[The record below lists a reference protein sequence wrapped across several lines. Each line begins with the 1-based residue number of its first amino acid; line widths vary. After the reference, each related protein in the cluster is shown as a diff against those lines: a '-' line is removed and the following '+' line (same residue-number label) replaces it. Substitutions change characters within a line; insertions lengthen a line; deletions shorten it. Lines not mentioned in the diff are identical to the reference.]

1 MKRLCVYC
9 GSSRGV
15 SPAFATAAR
24 QLGEAMVARNLEL
37 VFGGS
42 HVGLMGV
49 VADAVLA
56 GGGKV
61 TGVLPHFMAHRGL
74 AHPRLT
80 ELLLVETMHERKQAM
95 AARADG
101 FVALPGGFGTLE
113 EIFEAMTWAQLH
125 LHPHPCALL
134 NVEGFYDP
142 LVDFLRGTVRSGFV
156 RQELLGSLIVA
167 ANVTELFAGFDRFQ
181 PASGEKWVPANLDK
195 KAARD

>member
-15 SPAFATAAR
+15 SPAFAVAAR
-24 QLGEAMVARNLEL
+24 QLGEAMVARNIEL

-42 HVGLMGV
+42 HVGLMGM

-61 TGVLPHFMAHRGL
+61 TGVLPHFMAHREL

-156 RQELLGSLIVA
+156 RQELLDSLIVA
-167 ANVTELFAGFDRFQ
+167 ANVTELFAGFARFQ
-181 PASGEKWVPANLDK
+181 PDPVEKWVPANMDK
-195 KAARD
+195 KTAPE